1 MSHVGYIKPT
11 HRLGS
16 HCALDPIAPR
26 ASTSLP
32 VGRSRAGSRPSGRRL
47 VRLDVAAQALAHR
60 AQVDRARRRGEPRVD
75 PEALKQRVGLQNSV
89 LITIGFVAMTAIG
102 SIADATMGAAS
113 A

>member
-1 MSHVGYIKPT
+1 MARYAAQG
-11 HRLGS
+11 GFG
-16 HCALDPIAPR
+16 AAGAPISAEVRERRRFACLAAPS
-26 ASTSLP
+26 A
-32 VGRSRAGSRPSGRRL
+32 PSPRRL
-47 VRLDVAAQALAHR
+47 PPNTFRR

-75 PEALKQRVGLQNSV
+75 PEALKQRVGLQNAV